1 MRSTPKARSS
11 PVQFCRYEKKDHVA
25 YVTITRPEVMNALHA
40 PAHEELAQVW
50 DQFAADDDAWVAVF
64 TGEGDRAFSAGNDLK
79 YTAEMSR
86 LPADQRPRLSMPS
99 TGFGGLTSRFDLFKP
114 IIARVNGFALGGG
127 LELALACDIAVAADH
142 AEVGLPEP
150 RRGLIAGAM
159 GVHRLHRQIPLK
171 AAMGY
176 MLTGRHIPV
185 KRAYELGLVNEVVP
199 LAELDAAVDGW
210 LQDILRCSPLSVRA
224 TKEAAM
230 RGLAFSLEEA
240 DQQRY
245 EWFQRLRSSEDMIE
259 GPRAF
264 AEKRAP
270 NWTGR

>member
-1 MRSTPKARSS
+1 MEY
-11 PVQFCRYEKKDHVA
+11 CRYEKKGHVG

-40 PAHEELAQVW
+40 HASRELGGVW
-50 DQFAADDDAWVAVF
+50 DQFANDDDAWVGVL
-64 TGEGDRAFSAGNDLK
+64 TGEGEKAFSAGNDLK

-86 LPADQRPRLSMPS
+86 LTREQRPDLSMPPG
-99 TGFGGLTSRFDLFKP
+99 GFGGLTNRFDLFKP

-127 LELALACDIAVAADH
+127 FEMALACDIIIAADH

-150 RRGLIAGAM
+150 RRGLIAGAL
-159 GVHRLHRQIPLK
+159 GVHRLPRQAPLK

-176 MLTGRHIPV
+176 MLTGRHIPAT
-185 KRAYELGLVNEVVP
+185 RAYELGLVTEVVP
-199 LAELDAAVDGW
+199 LAKLDECVDGW
-210 LQDILRCSPLSVRA
+210 LNDILRCAPLSVRA

-230 RGLAFSLEEA
+230 VGLESSLPQA
-240 DQQRY
+240 ALGRY
-245 EWFQRLRSSEDMIE
+245 EWEMRRRASEDAVE

-270 NWTGR
+270 DWKGR

>member
-1 MRSTPKARSS
+1 ME
-11 PVQFCRYEKKDHVA
+11 FCRYEKKDHVA
-25 YVTITRPEVMNALHA
+25 YITITRPEVMNALHA
-40 PAHEELAQVW
+40 HASRELGGAF
-50 DQFAADDDAWVAVF
+50 DDFAADDDSWVAVL

-86 LPADQRPRLSMPS
+86 LPREQRPDLSMPVG
-99 TGFGGLTSRFDLFKP
+99 GFGGITSRYDLFKP
-114 IIARVNGFALGGG
+114 VIARVNGFALGGG
-127 LELALACDIAVAADH
+127 LEMALACDIIVAADH

-159 GVHRLHRQIPLK
+159 GVHRLPRQLPLK
-171 AAMGY
+171 QAMGY
-176 MLTGRHIPV
+176 MLTGRHIPAQ
-185 KRAYELGLVNEVVP
+185 RAYEMGLVNEVVP
-199 LAELDAAVDGW
+199 LARLDDAVAAWVA
-210 LQDILRCSPLSVRA
+210 DIVRCAPLSVRA

-230 RGLAFSLEEA
+230 RGLQMPLEAAAVA
-240 DQQRY
+240 DYQWELAR
-245 EWFQRLRSSEDMIE
+245 RRSADAIE

>member
-1 MRSTPKARSS
+1 M
-11 PVQFCRYEKKDHVA
+11 QFCRYEKKGHVA
-25 YVTITRPEVMNALHA
+25 YVTITRPEVLNALHA
-40 PAHEELAQVW
+40 PANEELAKVW
-50 DQFAADDDAWVAVF
+50 DDFAADDDAWVAVL

-86 LPADQRPRLSMPS
+86 LPADQRPRMGFPES
-99 TGFGGLTSRFDLFKP
+99 GFGGLTHRYDLFKP

-127 LELALACDIAVAADH
+127 LELALACDIIVAAEH

-159 GVHRLHRQIPLK
+159 GVHRLPRQMPLK

-176 MLTGRHIPV
+176 MLTGRHIPA
-185 KRAYELGLVNEVVP
+185 KRAYELGLINEVVP
-199 LAELDAAVDGW
+199 LSELDAAVDSW
-210 LQDILRCSPLSVRA
+210 VQDILRCAPLSVRA

-230 RGLAFSLEEA
+230 RGLAWPLEEA
-240 DQQRY
+240 GKQHY
-245 EWFQRLRSSEDMIE
+245 EWEALRRKSEDAIE

-264 AEKRAP
+264 AEKREP
-270 NWTGR
+270 NWKGR